1 MGAPDKGLKRGRTV
15 GIGNERAWLYGGEGG
30 EGTGFEGE
38 EVGNHLNGSKAFR
51 LSNLLL

>member
-15 GIGNERAWLYGGEGG
+15 GIGNERAWLYGEGEG
-30 EGTGFEGE
+30 GFEGE